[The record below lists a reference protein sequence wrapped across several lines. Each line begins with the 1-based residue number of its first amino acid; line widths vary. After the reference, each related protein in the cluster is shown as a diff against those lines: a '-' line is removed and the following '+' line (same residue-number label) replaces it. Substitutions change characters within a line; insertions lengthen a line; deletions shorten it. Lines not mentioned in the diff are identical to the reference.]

1 MKCTT
6 FLLQLDPT
14 GEESLFPLDNVSNE
28 NVMKLPLDISCKLGP
43 HLGHFRKICPGQN
56 PMEDGTG

>member
-1 MKCTT
+1 MKCTI

-28 NVMKLPLDISCKLGP
+28 NVMKLPLEISLSV
-43 HLGHFRKICPGQN
+43 LILSVVTFR
-56 PMEDGTG
+56 